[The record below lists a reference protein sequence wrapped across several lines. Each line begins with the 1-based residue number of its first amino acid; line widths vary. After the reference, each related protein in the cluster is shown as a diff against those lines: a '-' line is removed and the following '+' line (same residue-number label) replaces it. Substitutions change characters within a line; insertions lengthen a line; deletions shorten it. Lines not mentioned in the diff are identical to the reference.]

1 MLVLPVFSR
10 AGITCKT
17 GTAVPE
23 SLFVPVF
30 LYLYSRGETQAS
42 YQVHNNN
49 DVKISQRSRC
59 PSQEDER

>member
-30 LYLYSRGETQAS
+30 
-42 YQVHNNN
+42 
-49 DVKISQRSRC
+49 
-59 PSQEDER
+59 ERRDPGIVPGT